1 MVTHSSILA
10 REIPWTEEPDGL
22 QCMGS
27 HRVGHGWEHARTH
40 THTHTHTQTNT
51 LRINVFTSYHA
62 LLQAHWVL
70 LCLWSWCL
78 TPRMSCPCFST
89 CWAHFWSL
97 IFGLHSLYLPL
108 DPSNHVELI
117 NSSSLSSWYYVPLRS
132 IAVITLSKKKKSI
145 WLPSWLPFS
154 GARILVLTVLYTSR
168 AFWAPG
174 RHSITVNM
182 NWHFVPKVFL

>member
-1 MVTHSSILA
+1 MQETWVQSLSQEDPLEKEIATHSSILA

-27 HRVGHGWEHARTH
+27 HRVGHGWEHARTRTH
-40 THTHTHTQTNT
+40 THTHTHTNT

-132 IAVITLSKKKKSI
+132 IAVITLSKKKKKHLTSFMTAI
-145 WLPSWLPFS
+145 FRGKNLGLNCSLYLQSLLSSW
-154 GARILVLTVLYTSR
+154 
-168 AFWAPG
+168 
-174 RHSITVNM
+174 
-182 NWHFVPKVFL
+182 